1 LLPVA
6 LPVDIQVEVVAVAGP
21 LYCNHNRASV
31 GLPER
36 GWKVDVEVEVIADEV
51 QSVNG
56 PRALGGVRGE
66 CERIELTLP

>member
-1 LLPVA
+1 M
-6 LPVDIQVEVVAVAGP
+6 
-21 LYCNHNRASV
+21 

-56 PRALGGVRGE
+56 PRVLGGVRGE